1 MFRWNGALRRGLMT
15 AAVAAV
21 VAAAVGGVSLAR
33 AGSSGDRTLRVKEVQ
48 TGSVFVNVTHSQHG
62 APGDEFIFHAKLLKA
77 GNTVGTLDA
86 MCTLVLHN
94 RLQCEGTAHLRGGT
108 LALEAGVSSNAS
120 DGGTTRVAIT
130 GGTGR
135 YDHAHGE
142 LISTSTGQN
151 TARDVFDIDL

>member
-1 MFRWNGALRRGLMT
+1 MFRWKGALRRGLMT

-33 AGSSGDRTLRVKEVQ
+33 AGSSGDRTLRVREVQ

-62 APGDEFIFHAKLLKA
+62 APGDEFIFHAKLRKA
-77 GNTVGTLDA
+77 GTTVGSLDA
-86 MCTLVLHN
+86 VCTLMLHH
-94 RLQCEGTAHLRGGT
+94 RLQCAGTAHLQGGT
-108 LALEAGVSSNAS
+108 LALDAGITEAQSNSTA
-120 DGGTTRVAIT
+120 RIAIT

-142 LISTSTGQN
+142 LISTSTGEN